1 MTILDRSNEQKFID
15 FYEIS
20 DFVEINLLKD
30 RLLTLHL
37 SKEHLTNFNSNM
49 ALIVLISASIY
60 QKFTHYFNPN

>member
-15 FYEIS
+15 FYEII

-37 SKEHLTNFNSNM
+37 REK
-49 ALIVLISASIY
+49 I
-60 QKFTHYFNPN
+60 

>member
-1 MTILDRSNEQKFID
+1 MTILDPSNDRKFID

-37 SKEHLTNFNSNM
+37 GMK
-49 ALIVLISASIY
+49 I
-60 QKFTHYFNPN
+60 